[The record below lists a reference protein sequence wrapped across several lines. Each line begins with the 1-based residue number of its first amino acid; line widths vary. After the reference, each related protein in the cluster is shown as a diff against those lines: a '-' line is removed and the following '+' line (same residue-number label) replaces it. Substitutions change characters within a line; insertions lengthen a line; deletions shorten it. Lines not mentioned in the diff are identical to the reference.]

1 MKTLNVNKIHES
13 LNELSNYIT
22 ELHFKHDPTLSV
34 RYGSEGKNRCQQD
47 AIFHLNFLAEALTM
61 QLPEMY
67 ANYIL
72 WADSMLK
79 SRNIPDT
86 DLLNNLDFVQMAIH
100 EILGSEFSNITKDY
114 INNAKE
120 KLLENKE
127 EVSSFITDENPLKEE
142 VKMYLDCL
150 LNGKRQEATQLIS
163 DLISKETSIKD
174 IYQHI
179 FQISQYEIGRLWQC
193 NKITVAHEHYC
204 TAATQQIMSGLY
216 SHIFSMN
223 RNGKTLVACSISGE
237 LHELGIRM
245 VTDFFEMEG
254 WDTYYLGA
262 NMPENHLLEALKEYK
277 ADILALSVTLPTH
290 VSKSLALI
298 DNLKNKEE
306 FKNLKIMVGGYPFIT
321 NPNLWKNV
329 GADAFA
335 KNAADAIKK
344 GNELIFN

>member
-1 MKTLNVNKIHES
+1 MEILNVKKIHES
-13 LNELSNYIT
+13 TNELSDYIT
-22 ELHFKHDPTLSV
+22 ELQFKHDPSLSV
-34 RYGSEGKNRCQQD
+34 RYGSEGKNRCKQD
-47 AIFHLNFLAEALTM
+47 AVFHLNFLEEALTM

-72 WADSMLK
+72 WAESMLK
-79 SRNIPDT
+79 SRKIPAA
-86 DLLNNLDFVQMAIH
+86 DLLKNLDFVQIAIH
-100 EILGSEFSNITKDY
+100 EILGSDFSNVTKVY
-114 INNAKE
+114 IDNARV
-120 KLLENKE
+120 KLLETKS

-142 VKMYLDCL
+142 VKLYLDNL
-150 LNGKRQEATQLIS
+150 LNGKRKEANQLIS
-163 DLISKETSIKD
+163 DLISKKTSIKD

-179 FQISQYEIGRLWQC
+179 FQISQYEIGHLWQC

-216 SHIFSMN
+216 THIFSTN

-245 VTDFFEMEG
+245 VTDFFEMDG

-262 NMPENHLLEALKEYK
+262 NLPEDQLPNALREYK
-277 ADILALSVTLPTH
+277 ADILALSVTLPIH
-290 VSKSLALI
+290 VSKSAALI
-298 DNLKNKEE
+298 NSLKNKDE

-321 NPNLWKNV
+321 NPNLWTKV

-335 KNAADAIKK
+335 QNAEEAIKNA
-344 GNELIFN
+344 NELIFQ